1 LDKYY
6 PTVLSL
12 TATSHKLLKNED
24 FIMSIEKPVRLGF
37 GRRKFIK
44 EITAL
49 GGLFATSSL
58 LAACGDPTATPIP
71 TPTAVPTT
79 VPATAPAGFDPIGPL
94 SNFKPEADPVAFT
107 VKEKKGFVFNRTG
120 QFYVFSNICTHQ
132 GCEVPFDKEQMK
144 FVCPCHGSQYDKTGE
159 VIKGPAPAR
168 LPQFEFKV
176 VGDTLFGKLS

>member
-1 LDKYY
+1 
-6 PTVLSL
+6 
-12 TATSHKLLKNED
+12 
-24 FIMSIEKPVRLGF
+24 MSIEKPATASL

-44 EITAL
+44 RLTAV
-49 GGLFATSSL
+49 GGLFATAGVL
-58 LAACGDPTATPIP
+58 VACGEATATSVPTPTIAPTATP
-71 TPTAVPTT
+71 A
-79 VPATAPAGFDPIGPL
+79 AAPAGFDPIGPL

-107 VKEKKGFVFNRTG
+107 VKEKKGFVFSKAG
-120 QFYVFSNICTHQ
+120 QLYVFSNICTHQ

-159 VIKGPAPAR
+159 VIKGPAPTR